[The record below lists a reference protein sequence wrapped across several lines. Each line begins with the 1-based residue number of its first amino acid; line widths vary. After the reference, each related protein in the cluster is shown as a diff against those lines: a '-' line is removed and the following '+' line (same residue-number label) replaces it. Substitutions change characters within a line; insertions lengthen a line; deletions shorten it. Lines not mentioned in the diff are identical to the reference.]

1 MKNKGFLSFP
11 HDILFK
17 KKGIKDCTLYI
28 YIQNSMKMNLMYA
41 YIFLAFAIVLEI
53 TGTSLVKD
61 TVGFTRWMPS
71 IICLVTICFS
81 YYLMSHVVNFIP
93 IGITYATWSGLGIA
107 AITIIGIF
115 KYNQIPNVPTIIGL
129 IFIISGV
136 IIVNTMND
144 IKVN

>member
-1 MKNKGFLSFP
+1 
-11 HDILFK
+11 
-17 KKGIKDCTLYI
+17 
-28 YIQNSMKMNLMYA
+28 MKMNLMYA

-61 TVGFTRWMPS
+61 TAGFTRWVPS

-81 YYLMSHVVNFIP
+81 YYFMSHVVSFIP
-93 IGITYATWSGLGIA
+93 VGITYATWSGLGIT

-129 IFIISGV
+129 ILIIIGV
-136 IIVNTMND
+136 IIVNTMSD
-144 IKVN
+144 IR